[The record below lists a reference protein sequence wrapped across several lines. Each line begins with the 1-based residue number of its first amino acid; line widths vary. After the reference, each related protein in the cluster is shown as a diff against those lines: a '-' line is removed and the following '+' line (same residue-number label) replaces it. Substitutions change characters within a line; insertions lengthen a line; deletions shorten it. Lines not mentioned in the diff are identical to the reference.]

1 MVGGAGTGTGAA
13 PEAAAPPSADWL
25 SAGRPRV
32 EEVGFDTRLRVQT
45 PEHVELALPLAG
57 LGSRFAAL
65 FLDGVILLLALAVT
79 VLAFVFFGAQVFG
92 PNLAQG
98 LGIFAAFLVFWGYFF
113 GFEAF
118 NDGRTPGKRA
128 FGLRTVHADG
138 SALSPQAAAI
148 RNLVRIV
155 DVQPGVACLLGGF
168 VMLVDTRHRRLG
180 DLAAGSLVVRELP
193 AEFPEVPEALR
204 AGVQRATAPPRLP
217 DAAFAALDEGI
228 ERLSGLKPARR
239 HELAARFA
247 KGLASQGYG
256 PGDGESPQAFVQR
269 FHAEEV
275 ARRSTARKD
284 LDVGSAA
291 ALAQL
296 RAKRER
302 WLELKQRLFG
312 LRAKGLRRLD
322 GPGVSSLA
330 AGLRELSAD
339 LARARTYRA
348 SERTVFALE
357 RVLAA
362 AHARLYRARGGDPLG
377 LVQFLAG
384 GFAAELRAA
393 WKPLTLAGILIW
405 GPAVL
410 GFIAVASTP
419 TLELSWAGE
428 EIVRRADV
436 AMNDPTL
443 DYRDTIWPSMFPGGG
458 SLAAQLIANNV
469 QVSFLCFAGGVL
481 LGIGSAFLAL
491 NNGLHL
497 GTAMAV
503 FFNRGSFDTLFLWL
517 APHGAVELFA
527 IQVATCAGLVLGGGF
542 WFPGRR
548 TRAQALADAGRRS
561 VRLMLGVIA
570 LLILAGLIEGFFT
583 PSRLDPTIKYS
594 FAALMA
600 VGLATYVMRAGRP
613 HSVPNTAA

>member
-1 MVGGAGTGTGAA
+1 MSGSASAA
-13 PEAAAPPSADWL
+13 DGRTDA
-25 SAGRPRV
+25 SAGSPSTGQPRL
-32 EEVGFDTRLRVQT
+32 EERGFDTRLRVQT

-65 FLDGVILLLALAVT
+65 FLDGLILLFVLGLT
-79 VLAFVFFGAQVFG
+79 VLAFAFFGGQVFG

-98 LGIFAAFLVFWGYFF
+98 LAIFAAFLVFWGYFF

-128 FGLRTVHADG
+128 FGLRAVHADG
-138 SALSPQAAAI
+138 SALSPQAAAV
-148 RNLVRIV
+148 RNLVRVV

-168 VMLVDTRHRRLG
+168 VMLVDGRHRRLG

-193 AEFPEVPEALR
+193 AEFPEVPAALR
-204 AGVQRATAPPRLP
+204 DGAHRATAPPRLS
-217 DAAFAALDEGI
+217 DAAFAALDQGI
-228 ERLSGLKPARR
+228 ERLGALKPDRR
-239 HELAARFA
+239 QELALRFA
-247 KGLASQGYG
+247 QGLVSQGHA
-256 PGDGESPQAFVQR
+256 PGDGESPKAFVQR

-275 ARRSTARKD
+275 ARRSTARRD

-296 RAKRER
+296 RAKRSR
-302 WLELKQRLFG
+302 WLELKRRLFG

-322 GPGVSSLA
+322 GPEVSSLA
-330 AGLRELSAD
+330 GGLRELSAD

-362 AHARLYRARGGDPLG
+362 AHSRLYRARSGDPLG

-393 WKPLTLAGILIW
+393 WKPLTLAGVLIW
-405 GPAVL
+405 GPAL
-410 GFIAVASTP
+410 MGFIAVASTP
-419 TLELSWAGE
+419 GLELSWAGE

-436 AMNDPTL
+436 AMNDATL

-481 LGIGSAFLAL
+481 MGIGSAFLAV

-503 FFNRGSFDTLFLWL
+503 FFNRGAFDTLFLWL

-561 VRLMLGVIA
+561 VRLMLGVIV
-570 LLILAGLIEGFFT
+570 LLIFAGFIEGFFT
-583 PSRLDPTIKYS
+583 PSRLDPAIKYS
-594 FAALMA
+594 FAAMMA
-600 VGLATYVMRAGRP
+600 VGLATYVLRAGRGAQTGLA
-613 HSVPNTAA
+613 V